1 MVTAIQ
7 EANAWRGFLLT
18 LFSEDE
24 LERSRPGEWTP
35 FPRGARGD
43 STVTRAQFDI
53 AFTAIKKLK
62 MTGADETPIEA
73 FAASEELKDELF
85 FLTQLVWGTELTPA
99 RLNLIVQFMLY
110 KGGGKNPEDRK
121 SYRPLSMIN
130 HARKLMAMILL
141 MNLQEETGAFIPE
154 SYNGFRAG
162 RSTDD
167 TLTALLLGMTYLKEM
182 GYEVMLLFLDLEGA
196 FDKCSWRGIDTAIAA
211 AGASAKSRAMFRTL
225 YRTAQ
230 GIARVRKPDGETVD
244 SNPYDIRKQCEVRPL
259 CYDFSNVETF
269 LNSESTKK
277 ALNVDESH
285 SHNWAACNFGINMK
299 FHVDWMKDF
308 SPYVKDLLEAGFPA
322 LIYAGDVDFICNYLG
337 NEAWTKDLEW
347 SHKADFNAAG
357 SHDWNSGAGVARTS
371 HGLTFLQVVD
381 GGHMVPSDQPEN
393 ALEMLKTFLAGTDF

>member
-141 MNLQEETGAFIPE
+141 MNLASNGRGEFHRREGSSTTSGSGKVQ
-154 SYNGFRAG
+154 YNNGNLLTKRRRPCATSRRLNYNDKWHCAERA
-162 RSTDD
+162 RRRQRH
-167 TLTALLLGMTYLKEM
+167 GM
-182 GYEVMLLFLDLEGA
+182 
-196 FDKCSWRGIDTAIAA
+196 
-211 AGASAKSRAMFRTL
+211 
-225 YRTAQ
+225 Q
-230 GIARVRKPDGETVD
+230 
-244 SNPYDIRKQCEVRPL
+244 
-259 CYDFSNVETF
+259 
-269 LNSESTKK
+269 
-277 ALNVDESH
+277 H
-285 SHNWAACNFGINMK
+285 H
-299 FHVDWMKDF
+299 H
-308 SPYVKDLLEAGFPA
+308 
-322 LIYAGDVDFICNYLG
+322 
-337 NEAWTKDLEW
+337 
-347 SHKADFNAAG
+347 
-357 SHDWNSGAGVARTS
+357 
-371 HGLTFLQVVD
+371 
-381 GGHMVPSDQPEN
+381 
-393 ALEMLKTFLAGTDF
+393 